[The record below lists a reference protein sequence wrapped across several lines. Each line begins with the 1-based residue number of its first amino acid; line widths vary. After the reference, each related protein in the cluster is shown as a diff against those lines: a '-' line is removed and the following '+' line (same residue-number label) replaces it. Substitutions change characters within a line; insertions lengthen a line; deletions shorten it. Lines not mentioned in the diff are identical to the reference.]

1 MSARPWSAAAL
12 LGTGPGAGS
21 QAAAASQLPLR
32 VPAERAMP
40 RSSRDPCTKPH
51 SQDTAHTLNPRPKSK
66 RGRAGPLNSQHRPQ
80 TSEPASDGSA
90 HPRQLFNATSEVC
103 WINKY
108 SRDTPGYV
116 SFMSSL
122 CYQKRHPLRGS
133 DASITEI
140 IFVMNNLFEKRV
152 LIISRKNSKKKQP
165 GLLCS
170 AAGVGGMLQGQAGA
184 LVPEESQRVGRGGL
198 GTKGS
203 SNCCHSCARRRAG
216 SALPARCAWKT
227 PQMAFRGTRLFENY
241 IKAHIFC
248 KITASSGKPESS
260 SLPHGTSPAEL
271 CCWCYVHAEDDDSNN
286 SGILLKYFIQLLLC

>member
-66 RGRAGPLNSQHRPQ
+66 RGRAGPPNSQHCPQ
-80 TSEPASDGSA
+80 TSEPAPDSAA

-122 CYQKRHPLRGS
+122 CYQKQHPLRGS

-152 LIISRKNSKKKQP
+152 LIISRKNSKKKSSLACFARLQRWGGCCKARQEPWSPRSPREQGEVGWGRRGAATPATAALGGGQAVPCQRGVP
-165 GLLCS
+165 GKHRRWLSKAHNYLKTTLKHTFS
-170 AAGVGGMLQGQAGA
+170 AKLQRLRGNQRAPRFPTGHLRQSCVAGVMFTQKMTTATT
-184 LVPEESQRVGRGGL
+184 L
-198 GTKGS
+198 G
-203 SNCCHSCARRRAG
+203 
-216 SALPARCAWKT
+216 
-227 PQMAFRGTRLFENY
+227 FF
-241 IKAHIFC
+241 
-248 KITASSGKPESS
+248 
-260 SLPHGTSPAEL
+260 
-271 CCWCYVHAEDDDSNN
+271 
-286 SGILLKYFIQLLLC
+286 

>member
-1 MSARPWSAAAL
+1 MSARPWNAAAL

-21 QAAAASQLPLR
+21 QAAAASQLLLR

-51 SQDTAHTLNPRPKSK
+51 SQDTAHTLNPRPTTE
-66 RGRAGPLNSQHRPQ
+66 RGCAGPLSSQHHPQ
-80 TSEPASDGSA
+80 TSEPASDSAA

-140 IFVMNNLFEKRV
+140 IFVMNNLFEKQV
-152 LIISRKNSKKKQP
+152 LIISRKNSKKKKKAWFALLSYRGGEDAARP
-165 GLLCS
+165 GRS
-170 AAGVGGMLQGQAGA
+170 PGPRG
-184 LVPEESQRVGRGGL
+184 VPESREGWVGDEGGQQP
-198 GTKGS
+198 
-203 SNCCHSCARRRAG
+203 
-216 SALPARCAWKT
+216 LP
-227 PQMAFRGTRLFENY
+227 
-241 IKAHIFC
+241 
-248 KITASSGKPESS
+248 
-260 SLPHGTSPAEL
+260 
-271 CCWCYVHAEDDDSNN
+271 
-286 SGILLKYFIQLLLC
+286 QLR